1 MASGIIYLAI
11 IGMWVAYFLPRW
23 VHNKNEFSGKSV
35 ERYKSALRV
44 VASATPGAQ
53 IGSGAI
59 YTDVDRAGR
68 VAQQLMRRRIIF
80 SLITTTLILTTAG
93 AIMQT
98 FTYIAIAIPVTG
110 LLLYIAH
117 VRRQENSERITRRR
131 VDQLHRATEGVSHTN
146 LADVLSHNSHSEV
159 KVNQDHWIPLS
170 ERELTG
176 VTLLPKGT
184 AQSRAEW
191 QPNEIPVPTYVN
203 APKAVQSKRVLDL
216 TEPGRW
222 TEEQERLEREALA
235 AAAPS
240 RDEVFDQQL
249 ADEAVQKLREMRAAN
264 E

>member
-44 VASATPGAQ
+44 VASTTPGAQ

-131 VDQLHRATEGVSHTN
+131 LDQLHRATEGVSHTN

>member
-44 VASATPGAQ
+44 VASTTPGAQ
-53 IGSGAI
+53 IGTGAI

-80 SLITTTLILTTAG
+80 LIISTTLILTTVG
-93 AIMQT
+93 GIMQT
-98 FTYIAIAIPVTG
+98 FTYVAIAVPTTALV
-110 LLLYIAH
+110 LYIAH
-117 VRRQENSERITRRR
+117 VRRQTGREKIQRRR
-131 VDQLHRATEGVSHTN
+131 VDQLHKRTEGVSHTN
-146 LADVLSHNSHSEV
+146 LAEVLANRTTEV
-159 KVNQDHWIPLS
+159 HVSKEHWIPFA

-176 VTLLPKGT
+176 VTVLPKGT
-184 AQSRAEW
+184 AQSRFEW
-191 QPNEIPVPTYVN
+191 RPNEVPVPTYVN
-203 APKAVQSKRVLDL
+203 APKAITPKRIIDL
-216 TEPGRW
+216 TEPGKW
-222 TEEQERLEREALA
+222 SDEQEQLEREALA

-240 RDEVFDQQL
+240 RDEIFDQQL
-249 ADEAVQKLREMRAAN
+249 ADEAVQRLRDIRAAN

>member
-44 VASATPGAQ
+44 VASSTPGAQ

-98 FTYIAIAIPVTG
+98 FTYIAIAIPFTG
-110 LLLYIAH
+110 LVLYIAH
-117 VRRQENSERITRRR
+117 VRRQENSDRITRRR
-131 VDQLHRATEGVSHTN
+131 MDQLHRTTEGVSHTN
-146 LADVLSHNSHSEV
+146 LADVLTHNSHSEV
-159 KVNQDHWIPLS
+159 KINQDHWIPLS

-203 APKAVQSKRVLDL
+203 APKAVQSKRIIDL
-216 TEPGRW
+216 TEPGKW
-222 TEEQERLEREALA
+222 TDEQERLEREALA

-249 ADEAVQKLREMRAAN
+249 ADEAVQRLREMRAAN